1 MAIQATRNMKIKRM
15 LAMASLCCLVQ
26 SVAASSPNVVFIL
39 ADDQAWNGT
48 SVPMMPG
55 KDFSKSGTF
64 HTPNL
69 EQLAAQGMT
78 FSQAYAAHPKCE
90 CSRAALMMG
99 RTTTSLNATD
109 KVSRNWSA
117 PVTES
122 LANTLKRANPN
133 YRAAHLGKW
142 QWFHTPQSMGY
153 DVSDGIT
160 DNDDGNVA
168 DSSARRVML
177 NINFG
182 SLGSAAFPSSLSV
195 IPSLT
200 SYPID
205 CGV

>member
-1 MAIQATRNMKIKRM
+1 MKIKSM
-15 LAMASLCCLVQ
+15 LVMMSLCCLVQ
-26 SVAASSPNVVFIL
+26 SVAFTSPNVVLIL

-55 KDFSKSGTF
+55 KDFSKCRTF

-99 RTTTSLNATD
+99 RSTTTLNATD

-122 LANTLKRANPN
+122 LANTLKRANPA

-142 QWFHTPQSMGY
+142 QWFQTPQSMGY

-160 DNDDGNVA
+160 DNEDGNAA
-168 DSSARRVML
+168 DPNDPKLMFSMTRRAEESATL
-177 NINFG
+177 
-182 SLGSAAFPSSLSV
+182 PSSLSV